1 MEDCNAD
8 CFAHELASQR
18 ADSFVC
24 YPLKKAGVRIVEE
37 DWTLATTDV
46 YDEVWYS
53 TCYVYEPLREFAG
66 LPTTVRIRFTSL
78 VAHSSHLPRARCTAT
93 TDGGVSPL
101 CLLSLI
107 PRIVVTSLLF

>member
-1 MEDCNAD
+1 LFTSRHTEDCNAD
-8 CFAHELASQR
+8 CFEHELAAQR

-53 TCYVYEPLREFAG
+53 TCYVFEPLREFTG
-66 LPTTVRIRFTSL
+66 LPTTVRSSPPPPLPSHALRHYLDTSRSQ
-78 VAHSSHLPRARCTAT
+78 H
-93 TDGGVSPL
+93 
-101 CLLSLI
+101 
-107 PRIVVTSLLF
+107 